1 MDEIRFEFDCDTSV
15 PHFHGELEILYVLTG
30 RCAVMTAKN
39 NYLLSSEDFAVY
51 NPYEHH
57 EIYREAGAHTV
68 SAYISLPIYSRQI

>member
-39 NYLLSSEDFAVY
+39 NYLLSSEDFAV
-51 NPYEHH
+51 
-57 EIYREAGAHTV
+57 
-68 SAYISLPIYSRQI
+68 